1 MSPTVERISIA
12 ILSWNGRVHL
22 ETCLAALA
30 DQTDPGVP
38 WETLVLDNG
47 SSDGTAEWLARHYPK
62 VRCLRSDVNLG
73 FCAGN
78 NRLVDEA
85 RGDAVAM
92 LNNDTRPRR
101 DWLANLTRA
110 LRQAPPDVAAVSG
123 LIVDWSGDRLDF
135 ARGLMTFDA
144 HALQEGFRRPLERL
158 SLPAE
163 GSELLFGCGG
173 NMLVRRSSFLAS
185 GGFDPDYFAYYE
197 DVDLGWRLWQ
207 GGERILFAPA
217 AVVEHRSSATSDLL
231 GLYNRGFL
239 FERNAWLTA
248 YKNYE
253 TGWWEKLM
261 PAILL
266 TLASRTQTLL
276 EENNAGGDL
285 LRLDPYAGLI
295 ADTARNEAAPARR
308 SLADRWRLHGTRD
321 LVRRAAWRARRILAG
336 YDHAPRLTDERTV
349 AQLRVQ
355 AYLLR
360 HLDQAAGKRQRVQ
373 ARRRRADREIFERF
387 PLVLVPTYPGDQALF
402 SSPGF
407 RSWLPADLP
416 LRECRLED
424 LVDFG

>member
-1 MSPTVERISIA
+1 MIPERLSIA

-30 DQTDPGVP
+30 EQADPGVP
-38 WETLVLDNG
+38 WEIVVLDNG
-47 SSDGTAEWLARHYPK
+47 SSDGTAEWLHRAHPR
-62 VRCLRSDVNLG
+62 VRCLRAESNLG

-85 RGDAVAM
+85 RGDAVAL

-101 DWLANLTRA
+101 DWLRQLADA

-123 LIVDWSGDRLDF
+123 LIVDWSGERLDF

-173 NMLVRRSSFLAS
+173 NLLVRRASFLAA
-185 GGFDPDYFAYYE
+185 GGFDADYFAYYE

-207 GGERILFAPA
+207 GGERVLFAPG
-217 AVVEHRSSATSDLL
+217 AVVHHRSSATSDLL

-253 TGWWEKLM
+253 AGWWEKLM

-276 EENNAGGDL
+276 AENNPGGDL
-285 LRLDPYAGLI
+285 LTLDPYAGLI
-295 ADTARNEAAPARR
+295 ADTKACTPSSAAPSLQEKWRR
-308 SLADRWRLHGTRD
+308 YGTRD
-321 LVRRAAWRARRILAG
+321 FLRRAARRVRRALAG
-336 YDHAPRLTDERTV
+336 FDHSPRLTDERTL

-360 HLDQAAGKRQRVQ
+360 HLDQAAEKRRWVQ
-373 ARRRRADREIFERF
+373 ARRRRSDREIFERF

-402 SSPGF
+402 ASPGF

-416 LRECRLED
+416 LVEKRLQD
-424 LVDFG
+424 LVEFG